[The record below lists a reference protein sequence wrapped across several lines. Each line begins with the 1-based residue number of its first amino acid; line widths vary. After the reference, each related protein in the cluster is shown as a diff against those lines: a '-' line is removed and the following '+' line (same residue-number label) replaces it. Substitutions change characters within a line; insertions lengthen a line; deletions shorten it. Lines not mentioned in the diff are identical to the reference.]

1 MSLFGQVFM
10 AIPSVS
16 DPALP
21 LHFSLTGQ
29 MLFFVSTALWF
40 KLIHNFHNSNFSQ
53 ILLML
58 QLKPVYLMFL
68 QDEYRTAVNV

>member
-40 KLIHNFHNSNFSQ
+40 KLIHNFHNSKF
-53 ILLML
+53 
-58 QLKPVYLMFL
+58 
-68 QDEYRTAVNV
+68 